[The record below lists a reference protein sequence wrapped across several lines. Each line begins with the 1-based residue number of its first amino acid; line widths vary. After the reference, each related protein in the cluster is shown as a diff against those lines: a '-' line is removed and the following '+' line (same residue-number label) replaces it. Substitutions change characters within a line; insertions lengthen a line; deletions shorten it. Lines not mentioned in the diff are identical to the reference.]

1 MYIKQNYRIY
11 PTYEQEQLFS
21 QWMGCGRVIWNK
33 MIDLNN
39 NTYKETKKFAFYNDM
54 SKEIIKQKNELP
66 WLSDCPSQVLQQ
78 KCMDLSAAISK
89 FIKNKKSV
97 GFPSYKSRRK
107 DTSGIRFPQ
116 GYKFNGNRLILPKMK
131 RGVKI
136 NLHRE
141 ILGRTTG
148 CTIIRNNANQ
158 WFASFT
164 VEVND
169 VIPIA
174 FDQSLKVVGVDVGI
188 KDFAVCSDGVVY
200 KSQNFLRKAEGKIK
214 KAQRKLAKKE
224 KGSKNREK
232 ARLEVAKLH
241 NKVYNQ
247 RTDYIKKNSTFD
259 SQEC

>member
-1 MYIKQNYRIY
+1 
-11 PTYEQEQLFS
+11 
-21 QWMGCGRVIWNK
+21 
-33 MIDLNN
+33 
-39 NTYKETKKFAFYNDM
+39 
-54 SKEIIKQKNELP
+54 
-66 WLSDCPSQVLQQ
+66 
-78 KCMDLSAAISK
+78 
-89 FIKNKKSV
+89 
-97 GFPSYKSRRK
+97 
-107 DTSGIRFPQ
+107 
-116 GYKFNGNRLILPKMK
+116 MK

-214 KAQRKLAKKE
+214 KHNVIPQERK
-224 KGSKNREK
+224 KGKQK
-232 ARLEVAKLH
+232 
-241 NKVYNQ
+241 
-247 RTDYIKKNSTFD
+247 
-259 SQEC
+259 

>member
-188 KDFAVCSDGVVY
+188 KDFAVCQME
-200 KSQNFLRKAEGKIK
+200 KS
-214 KAQRKLAKKE
+214 KLA
-224 KGSKNREK
+224 
-232 ARLEVAKLH
+232 
-241 NKVYNQ
+241 
-247 RTDYIKKNSTFD
+247 
-259 SQEC
+259 